1 MSWNLSFSGGA
12 ADGEVAINEQ
22 YETLK
27 KAERNETEYKDIDRA
42 KDLLLG
48 YCSDHPGKTINA
60 SASGHAG
67 SANDS
72 GEVSASLKFS

>member
-12 ADGEVAINEQ
+12 ADAQTQVGEQ
-22 YETLK
+22 YEEAK
-27 KAERNETEYKDIDRA
+27 KVERSDEENKDLDRG

-60 SASGHAG
+60 SVSGHAG